1 MILLNENQSQ
11 ADLSKNS
18 DLVLVT
24 FLLNPEFNK
33 NKTIALK

>member
-24 FLLNPEFNK
+24 FFIK
-33 NKTIALK
+33 SRI